1 MMDSADARMQ
11 AMRTRLEAAFDPREL
26 TIQDDSHKHV
36 GHAGAATGKGH
47 FTVRIR
53 AQAFADMALLA
64 RHRAIYAA
72 LGDLMDTDI
81 HALAIDVDV

>member
-1 MMDSADARMQ
+1 MLDASERMRE
-11 AMRTRLEAAFDPREL
+11 MRKRLESAFNPREL

-53 AQAFADMALLA
+53 ADAFASMTPIA

-81 HALAIDVDV
+81 HALAIDADG